1 MSNWTKKGL
10 QIQSIRIPTCVWECV
25 CIFPHSYPTEPI
37 QPKSGQGVGMASNEL
52 IQQTAVPR
60 QTDGRTSFADIYI
73 HFPHGTSP
81 LFLSLFTLIPIV
93 LGLNWTWVKWIGAT
107 VTIDCMYCVY
117 VCVCGLWS
125 TSISGEN
132 CALEYHPKLMQ
143 MTVMITFVCVCSL
156 RNSIHLNSKWKH
168 QACSTSHYNWHFP
181 GWGKTE
187 TCTTEIWATG
197 ISLNAI
203 NRKGPRMI
211 IIGF

>member
-25 CIFPHSYPTEPI
+25 CIFPHNHPTEPI

-60 QTDGRTSFADIYI
+60 QMDGRTSFADIYI

-81 LFLSLFTLIPIV
+81 LFLSLYTYPNCPWTELDLSEVNWSNRNNWLYVLCLCLCVWVMVNIDFRWKLCLGISPKINANDSYDYICMRVFFCGIQFT
-93 LGLNWTWVKWIGAT
+93 WIR
-107 VTIDCMYCVY
+107 
-117 VCVCGLWS
+117 S
-125 TSISGEN
+125 E
-132 CALEYHPKLMQ
+132 
-143 MTVMITFVCVCSL
+143 
-156 RNSIHLNSKWKH
+156 KH
-168 QACSTSHYNWHFP
+168 QAFSTSHYNWHFP